1 MLTAGETSGDALASC
16 AAGPC
21 SGVPGMAVDLAACDS
36 PVNLRE
42 DEGAK
47 VRSRSDG
54 ASIVEPRNLGRKRA
68 HRGNCASIRETRG
81 PRALTCCRRRPIR
94 WACGSAAF
102 PASFAAEQARRRPCF
117 RPGASRSSPAS
128 ASCRGLAY
136 SLRRRCRKPSA
147 LTRLAEPE
155 LSLDGPGTRDEASRR
170 LRARR
175 SVRSRETA
183 GV

>member
-1 MLTAGETSGDALASC
+1 MLTAGEMSGRAVASC

-21 SGVPGMAVDLAACDS
+21 SGVPGMAVDLVACES

-54 ASIVEPRNLGRKRA
+54 AWNPGIWGGRGPTEGFVRDS
-68 HRGNCASIRETRG
+68 GETRG
-81 PRALTCCRRRPIR
+81 PRALTCCRRRPRR

-102 PASFAAEQARRRPCF
+102 PASFAAEPARRRPCF

-155 LSLDGPGTRDEASRR
+155 LSLDAPGTRDEASRR
-170 LRARR
+170 LRAHR